1 VGARWPTVGGTSS
14 VLHAMGGTTLT
25 PRCATCEGIPRPL
38 AKDTKL
44 LFPIGFRRQAE
55 GEPVMSDRDLL
66 ARLNAGP
73 RFLLLGQGPTK
84 APLGNA
90 PHDSAWSFPNE
101 LSPDPITGFPAFKAL
116 DTAGYEKS
124 TGNLPRPADLD
135 AVVAIPWNTVFTTRI
150 DGALS
155 QWLETDWRRV
165 VPTASQDSRGSRSTT
180 ELQVRHLFGGLGL
193 PEDEQ
198 PPSDELGW
206 IDAQRIANDL
216 LSSIAATLIT
226 PKGVLMVDGW
236 STSDWLSPRDLF
248 NFASRLGTGQV
259 HIFSVDQT
267 VAADP
272 LVAAAV
278 SRGAL
283 ATHAESL
290 NDFLENA
297 RETGLL
303 RDWVSQDASSRFIP
317 AGTGFVPI
325 EVAVWNRIVGTARP
339 VDLELLEPFAHA
351 SGALAYQRFRTFLG
365 SPEGA
370 PPWRAIASGMKLP
383 RTYET
388 QLLEVVES
396 ALDEPDELT
405 PIVLQGQ
412 TATGKSLALVWL
424 AQQLAKSGKA
434 TVLHQSRRRDRPI
447 ASEIEAYASWA
458 EGVADLKTVLIWD
471 GMVDVD
477 DYYALHRQLRA
488 RGQRVLIIGS
498 TYLGPST
505 HDDRFVTAPV
515 HLDTTEARAYG
526 PWLKS
531 HGIDLPPVGP
541 EADTSILAMLY
552 RALPETESGLRRGL
566 ALEMRAAESGMESLS
581 WERKQQ
587 EPDARM
593 TAVAAALMAA
603 GLQLESLAPS
613 DHAVGDLADLRFG
626 ERSTTEQLSAM
637 LLTAGRRGLSVPLE
651 LALRVVGRQG
661 SVAIVDF
668 MRHFDIFRWT
678 EEANGNQFLGVRTR
692 LEAELLARENLTDLT
707 EIDVVTSFIEHVR
720 PQFNGRT
727 GGDEIQFII
736 DLMDQ
741 IGPQS
746 ADQGRYARW
755 YGDLAAAFA
764 EQRAHGGAL
773 HPRLVLQEANLT
785 REFVKRAQ
793 RSDELT
799 RDERL
804 ARLRES
810 EGLVQRTLEEADSSP
825 RARLNLYVEL
835 AASLG
840 SQVYELGADEDAYSK
855 EAISPIV
862 GRLVDAVM
870 RARAADPENIY
881 PVDVLA
887 WAAKDAVASGGV
899 AAAARVGLLA
909 DAKASLDSIDPEELS
924 PGQLAKY
931 RARQAEISG
940 LLGKKELENAYL
952 RDLMSMEDPAAYYL
966 LAVRALGSTIDPES
980 VKVALQVLLGAPA
993 SIRDDWKCARLILDL
1008 YWRDRAGERLL
1019 RGERNT
1025 VAFTESEWWDC
1036 LELLDTLRGTAAFD
1050 EYRVSFLR
1058 GLALFHVG
1066 SIAASQAE
1074 FRELGSLGLDVS
1086 RRVHLA
1092 YLASDDD
1099 GHPRKFTGRV
1109 AWSAADG
1116 RKGRVWVD
1124 QLKTEVDFV
1133 PLRFSPD
1140 AYRSKGEPVPTFHIG
1155 FNYLGPIA
1163 DPIRPRMRPTG
1174 RRPA

>member
-1 VGARWPTVGGTSS
+1 
-14 VLHAMGGTTLT
+14 
-25 PRCATCEGIPRPL
+25 
-38 AKDTKL
+38 
-44 LFPIGFRRQAE
+44 
-55 GEPVMSDRDLL
+55 MSNRDLL

-73 RFLLLGQGPTK
+73 RFLLLGQGP
-84 APLGNA
+84 ASGPVGEEA
-90 PHDSAWSFPNE
+90 GDSAGRLPEE
-101 LSPDPITGFPAFKAL
+101 LSPDPVTGVPAFNAI
-116 DTAGYEKS
+116 DFAAQEES
-124 TGNLPRPADLD
+124 RENLARPAGLD
-135 AVVAIPWNTVFTTRI
+135 AVVAIPWNTVLTTRI
-150 DGALS
+150 DSALS
-155 QWLETDWRRV
+155 RWFEADWRRV
-165 VPTASQDSRGSRSTT
+165 VPTASQDARGSRSTT
-180 ELQVRHLFGGLGL
+180 ELQVRYLFGGLGL
-193 PEDEQ
+193 PKDQQ
-198 PPSDELGW
+198 PPVDELSW
-206 IDAQRIANDL
+206 IDAQRDATDL
-216 LSSIAATLIT
+216 LSSMAASLIT
-226 PKGVLMVDGW
+226 PKGVVLVDAW
-236 STSDWLSPRDLF
+236 STNDWLSPRDLF
-248 NFASRLGTGQV
+248 NFASRLGTAQV
-259 HIFSVDQT
+259 HVFSVDDAM
-267 VAADP
+267 AADP
-272 LVAAAV
+272 LIAAAV

-283 ATHAESL
+283 RTHAESL
-290 NDFLENA
+290 NEFLEDA

-303 RDWVSQDASSRFIP
+303 RDSASQDGSSSRFIP
-317 AGTGFVPI
+317 ANTGFVPI
-325 EVAVWNRIVGTARP
+325 EVAAWNRIVGTARP

-351 SGALAYQRFRTFLG
+351 SDALAYQRFRTFLG

-383 RTYET
+383 RTYEA
-388 QLLEVVES
+388 QLLKVVEA
-396 ALDEPDELT
+396 ALDEPDEVV

-434 TVLHQSRRRDRPI
+434 AVLHQSRRRDRPI
-447 ASEIEAYASWA
+447 ASEIEAYSVWA
-458 EGVADLKTVLIWD
+458 EGVADLKTILIWD

-488 RGQRVLIIGS
+488 RGQRVLIVGS
-498 TYLGPST
+498 SYLNASAGG
-505 HDDRFVTAPV
+505 HRIVTAPV
-515 HLDTTEARAYG
+515 HLDNAEAAAYG

-531 HGIDLPPVGP
+531 HGIDLPSVGP

-552 RALPETESGLRRGL
+552 RAIPETESGLRRGL
-566 ALEMRAAESGMESLS
+566 ALEMRAAESGVESLS
-581 WERKQQ
+581 RERKQQ

-593 TAVAAALMAA
+593 TAVAAALVAA
-603 GLQLESLAPS
+603 GLHLESLTPS
-613 DHAVGDLADLRFG
+613 DHAVEDLPDLRFT

-637 LLTAGRRGLSVPLE
+637 LLTAGRRGLGVPLE

-661 SVAIVDF
+661 SVAIIDF

-678 EEANGNQFLGVRTR
+678 EEPNGNQFLGVRTR

-707 EIDVVTSFIEHVR
+707 EIDVVTSLIEYVR

-727 GGDEIQFII
+727 GGDEIQLII

-746 ADQGRYARW
+746 AEKGRYARW
-755 YGDLAAAFA
+755 YGDLAHAFA
-764 EQRAHGGAL
+764 EQREHSGVI

-793 RSDELT
+793 RSGELT

-810 EGLVQRTLEEADSSP
+810 EGLLQRTLEEADSSP

-840 SQVYELGADEDAYSK
+840 SQVYEIGTEEGAPSK

-862 GRLVDAVM
+862 ERLVDAVM
-870 RARAADPENIY
+870 RARAVDPENIY

-887 WAAKDAVASGGV
+887 WAAKDAIATGGV

-909 DAKASLDSIDPEELS
+909 DAKASLDSIDPEDLS

-940 LLGKKELENAYL
+940 LLGEKELEIGYL
-952 RDLMSMEDPAAYYL
+952 QDLMSMEDPAAYYL
-966 LAVRALGSTIDPES
+966 LAVRALGAQNDPES
-980 VKVALQVLLGAPA
+980 VKVALQVLLEAPVK
-993 SIRDDWKCARLILDL
+993 IRDDWKVARLILDL
-1008 YWRDRAGERLL
+1008 YWQDRTGQRLL

-1025 VAFTESEWWDC
+1025 VAFTEREWGYC
-1036 LELLDTLRGTAAFD
+1036 LELLNTLRGTAAFD
-1050 EYRVSFLR
+1050 EYRIAFLR

-1066 SIAASQAE
+1066 SITASQSE

-1092 YLASDDD
+1092 YLASQSD
-1099 GHPRKFTGRV
+1099 GTPRKFTGAV
-1109 AWSAADG
+1109 AWASADG

-1140 AYRSKGEPVPTFHIG
+1140 AYRSKGDPVPTFHIG

-1174 RRPA
+1174 SRQV

>member
-1 VGARWPTVGGTSS
+1 
-14 VLHAMGGTTLT
+14 
-25 PRCATCEGIPRPL
+25 
-38 AKDTKL
+38 
-44 LFPIGFRRQAE
+44 
-55 GEPVMSDRDLL
+55 MSDRDLL

-73 RFLLLGQGPTK
+73 RFLLLGQGLRQ
-84 APLGNA
+84 ASLGDG
-90 PHDSAWSFPNE
+90 PHESDWNFPEE
-101 LSPDPITGFPAFKAL
+101 LSRDPITGVPAFQAF
-116 DTAGYEKS
+116 DRAAYEKS
-124 TGNLPRPADLD
+124 TRNLARPADLD

-155 QWLETDWRRV
+155 QWLEADWRRV

-180 ELQVRHLFGGLGL
+180 ELQVRYLFGGLGL

-206 IDAQRIANDL
+206 IDAQRIATDV

-226 PKGVLMVDGW
+226 PKGVLLVDGW
-236 STSDWLSPRDLF
+236 STNDWLSPKDLF
-248 NFASRLGTGQV
+248 NLASRLGTGQV
-259 HIFSVDQT
+259 HIFSVNET

-272 LVAAAV
+272 LVGAAV

-283 ATHAESL
+283 TAHAESL

-297 RETGLL
+297 REIGLL
-303 RDWVSQDASSRFIP
+303 RDSVGQDASSSRFIP

-325 EVAVWNRIVGTARP
+325 EVAAWNRIVGTARP

-351 SGALAYQRFRTFLG
+351 SDALAYQRFRTFLG

-388 QLLEVVES
+388 QLLKIVES
-396 ALDEPDELT
+396 ALDEPDEVV
-405 PIVLQGQ
+405 PIVLRGQ
-412 TATGKSLALVWL
+412 TATGKSLALVWI

-434 TVLHQSRRRDRPI
+434 AVLHQSRRRDRPI
-447 ASEIEAYASWA
+447 ASEIEAYSMWA
-458 EGVADLKTVLIWD
+458 EGAADLKTILIWD

-488 RGQRVLIIGS
+488 RGQRVLIVGS
-498 TYLGPST
+498 TYLSASAG
-505 HDDRFVTAPV
+505 DDRTVTAPV
-515 HLDTTEARAYG
+515 HLDKTEAAAYG

-531 HGIDLPPVGP
+531 HGIDLPSVRP

-552 RALPETESGLRRGL
+552 RAIPETESGLRRGL
-566 ALEMRAAESGMESLS
+566 ALEMRAAESGMEALS
-581 WERKQQ
+581 RERKQQ
-587 EPDARM
+587 EPEARM
-593 TAVAAALMAA
+593 TAVAAALIAA
-603 GLQLESLAPS
+603 GLNLESLAPS
-613 DHAVGDLADLRFG
+613 DHAVEDLADLRFS

-678 EEANGNQFLGVRTR
+678 EEANGIQFLGVRTR

-707 EIDVVTSFIEHVR
+707 EIDVVASFIQHVR

-746 ADQGRYARW
+746 AEQGRYARW
-755 YGDLAAAFA
+755 YGDLAHAFA
-764 EQRAHGGAL
+764 EQREHSGAL

-793 RSDELT
+793 HSNELT

-810 EGLVQRTLEEADSSP
+810 EGLLQRTLEEADSSP

-840 SQVYELGADEDAYSK
+840 SQVFELGADESAHSK
-855 EAISPIV
+855 EAISPV
-862 GRLVDAVM
+862 VERLVDAVM

-931 RARQAEISG
+931 RSRQVEISG
-940 LLGKKELENAYL
+940 LLGEKELEIAYL
-952 RDLMSMEDPAAYYL
+952 QDLMSMENPAAYYL
-966 LAVRALGSTIDPES
+966 LAVRALGSTNGPES
-980 VKVALQVLLGAPA
+980 VKVALQVLIEAPI

-1008 YWRDRAGERLL
+1008 YWRDRTGERLL

-1050 EYRVSFLR
+1050 EYRISFLR

-1066 SIAASQAE
+1066 SIAASQSE

-1092 YLASDDD
+1092 YLASDSD
-1099 GHPRKFTGRV
+1099 GHPSKFTGRV
-1109 AWSAADG
+1109 AWASADG

-1163 DPIRPRMRPTG
+1163 DPIRPRMRPAGSRT
-1174 RRPA
+1174 A

>member
-1 VGARWPTVGGTSS
+1 VTGVPAFNAIDFAAQEESR
-14 VLHAMGGTTLT
+14 
-25 PRCATCEGIPRPL
+25 EN
-38 AKDTKL
+38 
-44 LFPIGFRRQAE
+44 
-55 GEPVMSDRDLL
+55 L
-66 ARLNAGP
+66 ARPAG
-73 RFLLLGQGPTK
+73 
-84 APLGNA
+84 
-90 PHDSAWSFPNE
+90 
-101 LSPDPITGFPAFKAL
+101 
-116 DTAGYEKS
+116 
-124 TGNLPRPADLD
+124 LD
-135 AVVAIPWNTVFTTRI
+135 AVVAIPWNTVLTTRI
-150 DGALS
+150 DSALS
-155 QWLETDWRRV
+155 RWFEADWRRV
-165 VPTASQDSRGSRSTT
+165 VPTASQDARGSRSTT
-180 ELQVRHLFGGLGL
+180 ELQVRYLFGGLGL
-193 PEDEQ
+193 PKDQQ
-198 PPSDELGW
+198 PPVDELSW
-206 IDAQRIANDL
+206 IDAQRDATDL
-216 LSSIAATLIT
+216 LSSMAASLIT
-226 PKGVLMVDGW
+226 PKGVVLVDAW
-236 STSDWLSPRDLF
+236 STNDWLSPRDLF
-248 NFASRLGTGQV
+248 NFASRLGTAQV
-259 HIFSVDQT
+259 HVFSVDDAM
-267 VAADP
+267 AADP
-272 LVAAAV
+272 LIAAAV

-283 ATHAESL
+283 RTHAESL
-290 NDFLENA
+290 NEFLEDA

-303 RDWVSQDASSRFIP
+303 RDSASQDGSSSRFIP
-317 AGTGFVPI
+317 ANTGFVPI
-325 EVAVWNRIVGTARP
+325 EVAAWNRIVGTARP

-351 SGALAYQRFRTFLG
+351 SDALAYQRFRTFLG

-383 RTYET
+383 RTYEA
-388 QLLEVVES
+388 QLLKVVEA
-396 ALDEPDELT
+396 ALDEPDEVV

-434 TVLHQSRRRDRPI
+434 AVLHQSRRRDRPI
-447 ASEIEAYASWA
+447 ASEIEAYSVWA
-458 EGVADLKTVLIWD
+458 EGVADLKTILIWD

-488 RGQRVLIIGS
+488 RGQRVLIVGS
-498 TYLGPST
+498 SYLNASAGG
-505 HDDRFVTAPV
+505 HRIVTAPV
-515 HLDTTEARAYG
+515 HLDNAEAAAYG

-531 HGIDLPPVGP
+531 HGIDLPSVGP

-552 RALPETESGLRRGL
+552 RAIPETESGLRRGL
-566 ALEMRAAESGMESLS
+566 ALEMRAAESGVESLS
-581 WERKQQ
+581 RERKQQ

-593 TAVAAALMAA
+593 TAVAAALVAA
-603 GLQLESLAPS
+603 GLHLESLTPS
-613 DHAVGDLADLRFG
+613 DHAVEDLPDLRFT

-637 LLTAGRRGLSVPLE
+637 LLTAGRRGLGVPLE

-661 SVAIVDF
+661 SVAIIDF

-678 EEANGNQFLGVRTR
+678 EEPNGNQFLGVRTR

-707 EIDVVTSFIEHVR
+707 EIDVVTSLIEYVR

-727 GGDEIQFII
+727 GGDEIQLII

-746 ADQGRYARW
+746 AEKGRYARW
-755 YGDLAAAFA
+755 YGDLAHAFA
-764 EQRAHGGAL
+764 EQREHSGVI

-793 RSDELT
+793 RSGELT

-810 EGLVQRTLEEADSSP
+810 EGLLQRTLEEADSSP

-840 SQVYELGADEDAYSK
+840 SQVYEIGTEEGAPSK

-862 GRLVDAVM
+862 ERLVDAVM
-870 RARAADPENIY
+870 RARAVDPENIY

-887 WAAKDAVASGGV
+887 WAAKDAIATGGV

-909 DAKASLDSIDPEELS
+909 DAKASLDSIDPEDLS

-940 LLGKKELENAYL
+940 LLGEKELEIGYL
-952 RDLMSMEDPAAYYL
+952 QDLMSMEDPAAYYL
-966 LAVRALGSTIDPES
+966 LAVRALGAQNDPES
-980 VKVALQVLLGAPA
+980 VKVALQVLLEAPVK
-993 SIRDDWKCARLILDL
+993 IRDDWKVARLILDL
-1008 YWRDRAGERLL
+1008 YWQDRTGQRLL

-1025 VAFTESEWWDC
+1025 VAFTEREWGYC
-1036 LELLDTLRGTAAFD
+1036 LELLNTLRGTAAFD
-1050 EYRVSFLR
+1050 EYRIAFLR

-1066 SIAASQAE
+1066 SITASQSE

-1092 YLASDDD
+1092 YLASQSD
-1099 GHPRKFTGRV
+1099 GTPRKFTGAV
-1109 AWSAADG
+1109 AWASADG

-1140 AYRSKGEPVPTFHIG
+1140 AYRSKGDPVPTFHIG

-1174 RRPA
+1174 SRQV

>member
-1 VGARWPTVGGTSS
+1 
-14 VLHAMGGTTLT
+14 
-25 PRCATCEGIPRPL
+25 
-38 AKDTKL
+38 
-44 LFPIGFRRQAE
+44 
-55 GEPVMSDRDLL
+55 MSDRDLL
-66 ARLNAGP
+66 ARLNTGP
-73 RFLLLGQGPTK
+73 RFLLLGQGLTR
-84 APLGNA
+84 ASLRDA
-90 PHDSAWSFPNE
+90 THDLDWSFPKE
-101 LSPDPITGFPAFKAL
+101 LSPDPITGFPAFNAF
-116 DTAGYEKS
+116 DTAGYEQS
-124 TGNLPRPADLD
+124 TWNVARPADLD

-150 DGALS
+150 DRSLS
-155 QWLETDWRRV
+155 QWLEADWRRV
-165 VPTASQDSRGSRSTT
+165 VPTASPDSRGSRSTT
-180 ELQVRHLFGGLGL
+180 ELQIRYLFGGLGL
-193 PEDEQ
+193 PADEQ
-198 PPSDELGW
+198 PPSDELSW
-206 IDAQRIANDL
+206 IDAQRIATDL

-236 STSDWLSPRDLF
+236 STTDWLSPRDLF
-248 NFASRLGTGQV
+248 NFASRLGPGQV
-259 HIFSVDQT
+259 HVFSADET
-267 VAADP
+267 VSADP

-278 SRGAL
+278 ARGAL
-283 ATHAESL
+283 ATHVESL
-290 NDFLENA
+290 NDFLERA

-303 RDWVSQDASSRFIP
+303 RDSVSQDASSSRFIP
-317 AGTGFVPI
+317 VGAGFAPI

-339 VDLELLEPFAHA
+339 VDLELLEPFAHG
-351 SGALAYQRFRTFLG
+351 SGALTYQRFRTFLG

-383 RTYET
+383 RTYES
-388 QLLEVVES
+388 QLLKVVEA
-396 ALDEPDELT
+396 ALDETDEVA

-434 TVLHQSRRRDRPI
+434 AVLHQARRRDRPI
-447 ASEIEAYASWA
+447 ASEIEAYSLWA
-458 EGVADLKTVLIWD
+458 EGVADLRTVLIWD

-488 RGQRVLIIGS
+488 RGQRVLIVGS
-498 TYLGPST
+498 TYLGPSGG
-505 HDDRFVTAPV
+505 DDRLVTAPV
-515 HLDTTEARAYG
+515 HLDKSEAAAYG

-531 HGIDLPPVGP
+531 YGIDLPSIGP
-541 EADTSILAMLY
+541 EADASILAMLY
-552 RALPETESGLRRGL
+552 RAIPETESGLRRGL
-566 ALEMRAAESGMESLS
+566 ALEMRAAESGMESLAR
-581 WERKQQ
+581 ERKTQ

-613 DHAVGDLADLRFG
+613 DHAEEDLADLRFA

-727 GGDEIQFII
+727 GGDEVQFII

-746 ADQGRYARW
+746 AEQGRYARW

-764 EQRAHGGAL
+764 QQREHGGAL

-810 EGLVQRTLEEADSSP
+810 EGLLQRTLEEADSSP

-840 SQVYELGADEDAYSK
+840 SQVYELGAEDAHSK
-855 EAISPIV
+855 EAIAPIV
-862 GRLVDAVM
+862 ERLIDAVM

-909 DAKASLDSIDPEELS
+909 DAKASLDSIDPEELA

-931 RARQAEISG
+931 RARQVEISG
-940 LLGKKELENAYL
+940 LLGEKELEISYL
-952 RDLMSMEDPAAYYL
+952 QDLMSMEDPAAYYL
-966 LAVRALGSTIDPES
+966 LAVRALGSRNDPES
-980 VKVALQVLLGAPA
+980 VKVALQVLLTAPV

-1008 YWRDRAGERLL
+1008 YWRDRTGERLL

-1025 VAFTESEWWDC
+1025 VAFTDSDWWDC
-1036 LELLDTLRGTAAFD
+1036 LALLDTLRGTAAFD
-1050 EYRVSFLR
+1050 EYRISFLR

-1066 SIAASQAE
+1066 SIAASQSE

-1092 YLASDDD
+1092 YLASDSD

-1109 AWSAADG
+1109 AWAAADG

-1163 DPIRPRMRPTG
+1163 DPIRPRMRPAVS
-1174 RRPA
+1174 RPA